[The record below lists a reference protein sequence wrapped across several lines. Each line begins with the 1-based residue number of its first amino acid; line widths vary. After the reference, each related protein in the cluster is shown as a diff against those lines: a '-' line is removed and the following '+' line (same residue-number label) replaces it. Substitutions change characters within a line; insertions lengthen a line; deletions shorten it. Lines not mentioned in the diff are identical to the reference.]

1 MFQQLRKPGKEKEQ
15 LKQLRL
21 DYRQLFSTESGK
33 RVLTDLIE
41 NTGVFKTS
49 FIPGKQIEMT
59 FFRDGQR
66 DIGLM
71 VLDKLQIRDMDELQ
85 EFAET

>member
-21 DYRQLFSTESGK
+21 DYRQIFGTESGK
-33 RVLTDLIE
+33 RVLADLIE
-41 NTGVFKTS
+41 TTGIFKTS
-49 FIPGKQIEMT
+49 FLPGKQIEMT

-71 VLDKLQIRDMDELQ
+71 VLDKLQVRDMEELQ

>member
-1 MFQQLRKPGKEKEQ
+1 MFRQLRKPGKEKEQ

-21 DYRQLFSTESGK
+21 DYQQLFSTESGK

-41 NTGVFKTS
+41 TTGIFKTS

-71 VLDKLQIRDMDELQ
+71 ILDKLQIQDMEELQ

>member
-21 DYRQLFSTESGK
+21 DYRQLFSTDAGK
-33 RVLTDLIE
+33 RVLADLIE
-41 NTGVFKTS
+41 NTGIFKTS
-49 FIPGKQIEMT
+49 FIPGKQNEMT
-59 FFRDGQR
+59 FFREGQR

-71 VLDKLQIRDMDELQ
+71 ILDKLQIRDMEELQ
-85 EFAET
+85 EYAEV